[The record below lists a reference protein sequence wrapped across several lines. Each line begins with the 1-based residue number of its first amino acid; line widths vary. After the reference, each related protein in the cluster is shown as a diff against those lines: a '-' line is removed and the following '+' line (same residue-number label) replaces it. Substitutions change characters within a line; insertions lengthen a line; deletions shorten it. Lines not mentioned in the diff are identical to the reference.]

1 VRYGG
6 RVADSSATAA
16 RDVPT
21 ARVPPVSRRAGA
33 LALVAAVLIT
43 TAATLC
49 PAAHA
54 GAATVHLTVAHAPT
68 GLVQSQAT
76 LDRWHTSPMVKASTQ
91 TPTAAD
97 AHGTSYLRSVNWAGY
112 FVSGGSGPLRSA
124 QASFVVPKLL
134 SCGPS
139 EDSDSSYWAGL
150 DGSGS
155 QTVEQEGVDSAC
167 RNGVVY
173 YIPWYEMYPADA
185 TAYDKVVVRG
195 GDSVVATTTYENGG
209 RYVLSLSD
217 STTNMHEAVTITDPG
232 LENISAE
239 CIAEDPGMAPQAP
252 YANYGSVTFSGCMV
266 NGVPIGT
273 LSPDAID
280 MVNSQ
285 GEVDASTTAL
295 TDNTSFTVS
304 QVTPAPTPTPPPPTP
319 PPPPVPV
326 ASFLLPAVGMASTP
340 SGSGYWLTDGEGAVS
355 THGGAQYH
363 GSIATVALNSPIAH
377 IVSTS
382 DGNGYWLVA
391 ADGGIFAF
399 GDAGFYGSMA
409 GQHLNAPVVDM
420 APTADDRGYWLVA
433 SDGGIF
439 AFGDAAFHGSMGGRP
454 INRPMVGISSDN
466 QTSGYWEVASDGG
479 VFSFDAP
486 FRGSTGAL
494 SLNRPIVSMASA
506 ADGSGYWFV
515 ASDGG
520 IFAFNVPFY
529 GSEGGQPIPA
539 PVVGMA
545 GDAGTGGYWMV
556 GGDGTVYGFNAPDMG
571 PG

>member
-1 VRYGG
+1 M
-6 RVADSSATAA
+6 
-16 RDVPT
+16 
-21 ARVPPVSRRAGA
+21 
-33 LALVAAVLIT
+33 
-43 TAATLC
+43 
-49 PAAHA
+49 
-54 GAATVHLTVAHAPT
+54 HLTVAHAPT
-68 GLVQSQAT
+68 AFAQSQSA
-76 LDRWHTSPMVKASTQ
+76 LDRWHTSPMVIANSQ
-91 TPTAAD
+91 TPTAVD

-112 FVSGGSGPLRSA
+112 VVSDGTGSFRSA

-150 DGSGS
+150 DGAGS

-167 RNGVVY
+167 RNGAVY

-185 TAYDKVVVRG
+185 VEYANMVVRG
-195 GDSVVATTTYENGG
+195 GDSIVATTTYESGG
-209 RYVLSLSD
+209 RYVLNVAD
-217 STTNMHEAVTITDPG
+217 STNRTSATATMTVPG

-252 YANYGSVTFSGCMV
+252 YATYGSVTFSGCMV

-285 GEVDASTTAL
+285 GEVDASTTTL
-295 TDNTSFTVS
+295 TDNTSFTVT
-304 QVTPAPTPTPPPPTP
+304 QVTPAPMPTPPTPTPP
-319 PPPPVPV
+319 VPV
-326 ASFLLPAVGMASTP
+326 VSFLLPAVGMASTP
-340 SGSGYWLTDGEGAVS
+340 SGSGYWLTNGQGAVS
-355 THGGAQYH
+355 AHGDAQYH
-363 GSIATVALNSPIAH
+363 GSMATVVLNSPIAH

-391 ADGGIFAF
+391 ADGGTFAF
-399 GDAGFYGSMA
+399 GDAGF
-409 GQHLNAPVVDM
+409 
-420 APTADDRGYWLVA
+420 
-433 SDGGIF
+433 
-439 AFGDAAFHGSMGGRP
+439 HGSMGGMP
-454 INRPMVGISSDN
+454 INRPVIGISSDN
-466 QTSGYWEVASDGG
+466 QTGGYWEVASDGG

-486 FRGSTGAL
+486 FHGSTGAL

-520 IFAFNVPFY
+520 IFAFDVPFY
-529 GSEGGQPIPA
+529 GSEGAHPIPA

-545 GDAGTGGYWMV
+545 GDASTGGYWMV
-556 GGDGTVYGFNAPDMG
+556 GGDGTVYGFNAPDLG
-571 PG
+571 SG

>member
-1 VRYGG
+1 MVVRYGG
-6 RVADSSATAA
+6 RVADASTAA
-16 RDVPT
+16 TRDLPT
-21 ARVPPVSRRAGA
+21 ARVPPVSRRARAIA
-33 LALVAAVLIT
+33 LGTAVLT
-43 TAATLC
+43 ATAATLC

-54 GAATVHLTVAHAPT
+54 GAATVHLTVALAPT
-68 GLVQSQAT
+68 AFAQSQSA
-76 LDRWHTSPMVKASTQ
+76 LDRWHTSPMVIANSQ
-91 TPTAAD
+91 TPTAMD

-112 FVSGGSGPLRSA
+112 VVSGGIGSFRSA

-150 DGSGS
+150 DGAGS

-167 RNGVVY
+167 LNGAVY
-173 YIPWYEMYPADA
+173 YIPWYEMYPGDTVEYANM
-185 TAYDKVVVRG
+185 VVRG
-195 GDSVVATTTYENGG
+195 GDSIVATTTYESGG
-209 RYVLSLSD
+209 RYVLNVAD
-217 STTNMHEAVTITDPG
+217 STNRTSATATITDPG

-285 GEVDASTTAL
+285 GEVDASTTTL
-295 TDNTSFTVS
+295 TDSTSFMVT
-304 QVTPAPTPTPPPPTP
+304 QVTPAPTPTPPTPT
-319 PPPPVPV
+319 PPVPV
-326 ASFLLPAVGMASTP
+326 VSFLLPAVGMASTP
-340 SGSGYWLTDGEGAVS
+340 SGSGYWLTDRRGAVS
-355 THGGAQYH
+355 AHGGAQYH
-363 GSIATVALNSPIAH
+363 GSMATVVLNSPIAH

-391 ADGGIFAF
+391 ADGGTFAF

-409 GQHLNAPVVDM
+409 GQHL
-420 APTADDRGYWLVA
+420 
-433 SDGGIF
+433 
-439 AFGDAAFHGSMGGRP
+439 
-454 INRPMVGISSDN
+454 
-466 QTSGYWEVASDGG
+466 
-479 VFSFDAP
+479 DAP
-486 FRGSTGAL
+486 FHGSTGAL
-494 SLNRPIVSMASA
+494 SLNRPIVSMASS

-520 IFAFNVPFY
+520 IFAFDVPFY
-529 GSEGGQPIPA
+529 GSEGAHPIPA

-545 GDAGTGGYWMV
+545 GDGGTGGYWMV
-556 GGDGTVYGFNAPDMG
+556 GADGTVYGFNAPDLG
-571 PG
+571 SG

>member
-1 VRYGG
+1 MVVRYGG
-6 RVADSSATAA
+6 RAADASTAA
-16 RDVPT
+16 TRDLLT
-21 ARVPPVSRRAGA
+21 ARVPPVSRRARA
-33 LALVAAVLIT
+33 IALVAAVLT
-43 TAATLC
+43 ATAATLC

-54 GAATVHLTVAHAPT
+54 GAATMHLTVAHAPT
-68 GLVQSQAT
+68 AFAQSQSA
-76 LDRWHTSPMVKASTQ
+76 LDRWHTSPMVIANSQ
-91 TPTAAD
+91 TPTAVD

-112 FVSGGSGPLRSA
+112 VVSDGTGSFRSA

-150 DGSGS
+150 DGAGS

-167 RNGVVY
+167 RNGAVY

-185 TAYDKVVVRG
+185 VEYANMVVRG
-195 GDSVVATTTYENGG
+195 GDSIVATTTYESGG
-209 RYVLSLSD
+209 RYVLNVAD
-217 STTNMHEAVTITDPG
+217 STNRTSATATMTVPG

-252 YANYGSVTFSGCMV
+252 YATYGSVTFSGCMV

-285 GEVDASTTAL
+285 GEVDASTTTL
-295 TDNTSFTVS
+295 TDNTSFTVT
-304 QVTPAPTPTPPPPTP
+304 QVTPAPMPTPPTPTPP
-319 PPPPVPV
+319 VPV
-326 ASFLLPAVGMASTP
+326 VSFLLPAVGMASTP
-340 SGSGYWLTDGEGAVS
+340 SGSGYWLTNGQGAVS
-355 THGGAQYH
+355 AHGDAQYH
-363 GSIATVALNSPIAH
+363 GSMATVVLNSPIAH

-391 ADGGIFAF
+391 ADGGTFAF

-439 AFGDAAFHGSMGGRP
+439 AFGDAAFHGSMGGMP
-454 INRPMVGISSDN
+454 INRPVIGISSDN
-466 QTSGYWEVASDGG
+466 QTGGYWEVASDGG

-486 FRGSTGAL
+486 FHGSTGAL

-515 ASDGG
+515 GSDGG
-520 IFAFNVPFY
+520 IFAFGVTFF
-529 GSEGGQPIPA
+529 GSEGAHPIPA

-545 GDAGTGGYWMV
+545 GDASTGGYWMV
-556 GGDGTVYGFNAPDMG
+556 GGDGTVYGFNAPDLG
-571 PG
+571 SG

>member
-1 VRYGG
+1 MVVRYGG

-16 RDVPT
+16 RNVPT
-21 ARVPPVSRRAGA
+21 ERVPPVFRRAGA
-33 LALVAAVLIT
+33 LALVAAVLTT

-49 PAAHA
+49 PAAQA
-54 GAATVHLTVAHAPT
+54 GAPT
-68 GLVQSQAT
+68 GLVQSQST
-76 LDRWHTSPMVKASTQ
+76 LDHWHTSPMVKASTQ

-185 TAYDKVVVRG
+185 TTYDKVVVRG

-217 STTNMHEAVTITDPG
+217 STTNTHEAVTIADPG

-304 QVTPAPTPTPPPPTP
+304 QVAPAPTPTPPPPTP

-363 GSIATVALNSPIAH
+363 GSTATVALNSPIAH

-439 AFGDAAFHGSMGGRP
+439 AFGDATFHGSMGGRP
-454 INRPMVGISSDN
+454 INRPVVGISSDN
-466 QTSGYWEVASDGG
+466 QTGGYWEVASDGG